1 MIVPPINLYEYQKEA
16 VENLNNGSILI
27 GRVGSGKSLTALYY
41 YFSKVCKGKVNPLVP
56 MEQPMDLYIIT
67 TARKR
72 DTLEWEKE
80 CNPFMLSKKKE
91 LSINNVALTIDSWN
105 NISKY
110 SDVKNAFFIFDEQR
124 VVGAGAWVKSFL
136 SIAKKNQW
144 VLLSATPGDSW
155 MDYVPVFIAN
165 GFFKN
170 RTEFIRSHVIFNRF
184 VSYPQVERYIDTYK
198 LLEYKQKI
206 LVPMNYTRNRK
217 VTKKNIYLDYNKDEY
232 EKVFKLRWN
241 IYKNEPIKNASEFCL
256 VLRKIVNGDASRVT
270 ALNKIFKDNKKLI
283 LFYNFNYELDILRQF
298 AEEHSIP
305 FGEWNGHKHQ
315 PIPSSDTWLYLVQY
329 TSGAEGWNCIETDS
343 ILFYSQ
349 NYSYKI
355 MEQAAGRI
363 DRLNSP
369 FKELKYYYFMT
380 NSTIDLAIKK
390 SLDNKKE
397 FNYLSFAKQY
407 YLAS

>member
-80 CNPFMLSKKKE
+80 CNPFMLSKKKD
-91 LSINNVALTIDSWN
+91 LSINNVVLTIDSWN

-217 VTKKNIYLDYNKDEY
+217 LTKKNIYLDYNKDEY

-298 AEEHSIP
+298 AEDHSIP

-315 PIPSSDTWLYLVQY
+315 QIPSTDTWLYLVQY

-390 SLDNKKE
+390 SLDNKKD
-397 FNYLSFAKQY
+397 FNYLSFAKPY

>member
-41 YFSKVCKGKVNPLVP
+41 YFSKVCKGKVNPLAP
-56 MEQPMDLYIIT
+56 MDQPMDLYIIT

-241 IYKNEPIKNASEFCL
+241 VYKDEPIKNASEFCL
-256 VLRKIVNGDASRVT
+256 VLRKIVNSDTSRVI
-270 ALNKIFKDNKKLI
+270 ALNQVFKDNKKLI

-298 AEEHSIP
+298 AEDHNIP

-315 PIPSSDTWLYLVQY
+315 QIPSTDTWLYLVQY

-390 SLDNKKE
+390 SLDNKKD
-397 FNYLSFAKQY
+397 FNYLSFAKPY